1 MHFSYAGYFSQ
12 NEKRRKS
19 DRARNWKIMTVSGVF
34 WIFFLKISI
43 FVAFLVAL
51 ESAFVRP

>member
-34 WIFFLKISI
+34 WIVFLKISF
-43 FVAFLVAL
+43 FVALLVAL
-51 ESAFVRP
+51 ESDFVRS